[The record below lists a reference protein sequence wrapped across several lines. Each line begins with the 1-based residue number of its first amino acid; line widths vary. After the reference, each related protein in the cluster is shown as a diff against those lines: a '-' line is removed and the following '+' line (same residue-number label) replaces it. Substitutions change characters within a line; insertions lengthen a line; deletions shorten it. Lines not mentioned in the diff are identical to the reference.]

1 MGAEVSK
8 YLEQDALQSDNG
20 VLLENQLMPIGSSVA
35 SVRRTS
41 ADIANRSQMFE
52 FCQHWDLV
60 RVTEFLRW
68 YTDLVKVKK
77 KKKKKQTDGSGTTLT
92 ALLDTSDLHQK
103 VDRLAKEIA
112 VLEDL
117 LEQLET
123 EIESVTVEKN
133 DREIPGGEA
142 FGDDL
147 EMDEAIDDDS
157 SAPEEE
163 FLARKRKAECEL
175 REKAVAL
182 RDLKL
187 HLLGS
192 IEGVELREIVQ
203 WPLFIKAVTQVHFQE
218 TVRSSIQSSAE
229 WHPACTG
236 FAMQRE
242 SHAKSALD
250 EFNKGDIL
258 LPPPAKH
265 EIDGH
270 TDDSASSSAASGD
283 DGEAEDNDEDEDEKR
298 ESDDANDQ
306 AESAEKVSK
315 SVASDDEDADVSE
328 EEEDSGSEREEPI
341 HPITSIPDEDDEKR
355 PLSEEILT
363 EHTNEESNQMPR
375 DGRAKIEAMLKK
387 PRVIKR
393 SIPDLFDA
401 STRSPIFFGYSYEKQ
416 TNRVDEA
423 LESETASRTR
433 EDSIFEMKVKYQE
446 DKLESTLISE
456 KGKIQVLTQ
465 KESDFQVKREKHWA
479 KRQAELERAKKEL
492 DPNDVF
498 FRTQEAQDEKTKGQE
513 VFEDAEL
520 NRQKQSID
528 TRIKAAERECATFL
542 DQVAGVR
549 YTDRPLGDARLKFH
563 GEELERYDREV
574 NAAKNAL
581 ASAQEEYAALTT
593 SKLRAP
599 GQEAKLRSQ
608 VLFAEDQIK
617 TRENELERICRLHEN
632 EQFLFDRA
640 QEALD
645 KEQIF
650 VPLFNSLN
658 SGNPAIVPAKN
669 EDFTFQLVDL
679 TIAMLLGAGK
689 CSVADKITFL
699 FDIFARSSRNFG
711 ASPTIRFLSPE
722 SLAEIIRLVFSVLSR
737 IGDIHF
743 PRILTREYLQEF
755 VEREFL
761 KLNSSNPGTETSE
774 IQTIPGMTL
783 HEFNNYCIETIEG
796 SKYLCELLG
805 LPWKYQQLS
814 RFVIQHMSP
823 IQQYRLGLINVN
835 DLKYTLARQMTQPR
849 EELSRWKKAI
859 IHERAVAMG
868 ENDPLKTDYS
878 KYLPKRRSKLLSN
891 VVPLD
896 HGGYRNLLH
905 YRMEVIVR
913 SAVKLQATWRAK
925 KGRQVARL
933 AAEKQAFYHA
943 RGLALD
949 EARQRIE
956 KEWSDR
962 DAKPAHSVDKMKLEA
977 KIRMKQVK
985 LRTKGNTFS
994 REQVLALMTEEAVQI
1009 AQKEVENRFREM
1021 EEELGYLKHTESL
1034 QLPHAEMEYLKPEIA
1049 KGLVAQLV
1057 HAKQESPSVENMLET
1072 IAGNEEIARQKA
1084 EAKKRKRDGS
1094 SGLSPEVPETEA
1106 GEEVEK
1112 HFVDKETSAAR
1123 EFRTKARKVN
1133 MLHGRFPPELYST
1146 GFTIDELTLQMS
1158 LAFPDPPLR
1167 KLKDRL
1173 QQVCDGMTD
1182 FKLAEFLQEL
1192 PSKRHICDYATAF
1205 RRRDGSYGVEAMEID
1220 LYGHFRIFRGS
1231 AHLAVALVNIAETD
1245 LEFGLTQ
1252 QLVDTIQQENEQ
1264 ILTQMVSAESHKIA
1278 SENSLAMA
1286 KKMIRMGYKSEI
1298 ESNENS
1304 ADGEETQQR
1313 IDPSSLFLQK
1323 ERHALDQRRKK
1334 ALEAH
1339 NRLVEAMKAWKEAEL
1354 SLLETEN
1361 NQLRVSPS
1369 YPVLPAHRTRWS
1381 ERFQNALAL
1390 VEADSDQIQAKY
1402 TEILHIC
1409 QDFIETASAI
1419 ALVLVREFYLPLRE
1433 KTILPVKESAIDG
1446 RTDEIR
1452 STSRRKY
1459 EAHDILFKI
1468 CTDDHGRYENSHEY
1482 AAKSGGHEVR
1492 NSAIY
1497 LRELSGYGNI
1507 RVPLQCSVDFQGFR
1521 VLCSSKIPVE
1531 IVTWNESGDIQRV
1544 SKQIVHGS
1552 DNRGRTV
1559 TFQNKELDEAFS
1571 SVASRLNLSRHSAR
1585 GYEDLTSK
1593 SIHAAAD
1600 MLGYLN
1606 AKKHLVVVNFA
1617 RAMPPEDPD
1626 ATPHLL
1632 QSTRGM
1638 SILWRQLRPELVSS
1652 FKTPLSPDALSS
1664 LTYRTPDWQ
1673 TQALGV
1679 EKATKY
1685 LVKEVIP
1692 LFAVK
1697 LSHKNDYFESPE
1709 FDLVKEM
1716 HRHGI
1721 NMRHLGLLRA
1731 QFLFQLSGT
1740 ATLQYSTA
1748 EIQTSQ
1754 DFTRELDR
1762 GSRVYIDG
1770 KSSTVSR
1777 DRSHRFD
1784 ATCVTLTSPHMGDSI
1799 QNVVVFGGRLKCKE
1813 KSFTIRRFLLAEMVA
1828 RAFKNIVRHF
1838 MRQAAKTNSTG
1849 LTPMLHKQILIQS
1862 LNLLS
1867 GSRRG
1872 SEILWK
1878 THIFEGIR
1886 ARFGLRAV
1894 SEVDKQN
1901 LRRNLLPVIDY
1912 IVRRV
1917 TDMMAIP
1924 ITPLCLERV
1933 AQIPDCYTFVLD
1945 DLAPSG
1951 DYYRVKH
1958 NVSMLY
1964 FSMASLLL
1972 LQATVKQATSYKQ
1985 LVVSDQPSGYW
1996 PLCDRRGTLNPS
2008 NLGSYGTDFLG
2019 KYLPGCTLEGEG
2031 PIMNADLNRSLIL
2044 RKASRSCVQFPYDK
2058 PFYPDNVDSYV
2069 SLETWCR
2076 CDGHESTRRVVLT
2089 LGRFCIS
2096 ALKANVWA
2104 FSINVKSIDILA
2116 FGSQVILGKW
2126 THLVGTY
2133 DGTIVRFYVDGLLQN
2148 EVEVESVV
2156 DLEIQKREAIM
2167 AKTRED
2173 IADLEDEARGACFK
2187 EIDRET
2193 KHFFA
2198 TKEGRKQIKTISTK
2212 LFDEH
2217 EFRAR
2222 LSRNAAT
2229 GEDGNSSKKV
2239 DTAVRKDASK
2249 VSRTDFEPVAKKQ
2262 IIREKFD
2269 AKWLVVAAEFKEM
2282 RERVNV
2288 KIQRELDEQSNQ
2300 EARQL
2305 RIGCLSSVRRKDG
2318 KYFFHGNIAHVAYY
2332 NGKILTRDQI
2342 NAHYV
2347 MGTRDRAHESDHLF
2361 ALASSRFSRALE
2373 YAPDD
2378 KRMLEKFAE
2387 NICASLKYDLD
2398 HQHAREIYKKK
2409 VRCGLKPF
2417 TATEN
2422 AHGIAEVM
2430 KNLPREP
2437 IFSDLFLLCYHNIL
2451 KIQPN
2456 YFQAIESEQC
2466 RLPLRE
2472 LARMPFAF
2480 FLGSRSANSLVNIKS
2495 WYDHSDEEDAIVSTF
2510 ADIICKVLVDF
2521 PTFYGDQLTNMI
2533 WLRDLQNPKAVVNFV
2548 LSMESS
2554 EDARSIDLKDVLDI
2568 SEEDMDIITKN
2579 NRFCTGLQLARCDHL
2594 SDATMR
2600 RVAFCCSQLEELD
2613 ISYCTLITDLGLVA
2627 VGKYCNRLV
2636 RLKMIHCSQIR
2647 DVGVEAIVRTNPRLE
2662 ELSLSFCEKITDR
2675 CFLTIGKSCPG
2686 LTTLEVE
2693 LCVQLGNSALKYLA
2707 TMLVNPT
2714 KLRRLNIGG
2723 CRRIGDEGLLEILK
2737 VCTGLQ
2743 KVNLRL
2749 CDRMTDLS
2757 IRILTHNCLELDTL
2771 NVEEL
2776 SALSY
2781 KVFAFDQEGDGRGV
2795 VEKNLL
2801 LKMKSLNLTGCTG
2814 LNDLSL
2820 GHLGHRAKTLEAL
2833 NISACTE
2840 LTDQGLV
2847 WLLDDMLDH
2856 SVGGTHLKHLDVSYC
2871 PSLTASGIHKMVLR
2885 CHSLVSLSL
2894 SGCTHLSD
2902 DNIIDIVDS
2911 CAKIVKLELAFCR
2924 ELTDSVLHAI
2934 AKHLSLEELNLSR
2947 CVRITDEGMLEIA
2960 GQSSVLRRLNVSAC
2974 KKLSERTLVA
2984 LFEGCRLLE
2993 EMDVTHCPLFSP
3005 ETLARFVKRRVKVI
3019 CRKLEEVF
3027 VTSAVEAIE
3036 SKEQQEREE
3045 GERLQHN
3052 EVNSDALNYM
3062 TPERRANEK
3071 NLLIKLKRTSTIQ
3084 VAQDSQHVLRNDTDP
3099 SGPMPSH
3106 IEQSIQ
3112 NIGVEDELVL
3122 LRAENAL
3129 LKKKIKALEKGGRG
3143 LKLVVDEKEIQQI
3156 DNLLKKAEDAK
3167 MEAMRYVANTSREK
3181 LGQDV
3186 RVLQSILEK
3195 AKAERHAFKK
3205 KVKTSE
3211 EKLRIE
3217 RAKMAQEEIRFQV
3230 DREIFAKIIKDDRDA
3245 YNQEVDILV
3254 QKVEA
3259 TQKEK
3264 YELFLW
3270 AKEQQERH
3278 LQEIRKLTRALG
3290 RTKRVVDE
3298 QATKS
3303 MEVLSGVRQVHSS
3316 VFRTTSA

>member
-20 VLLENQLMPIGSSVA
+20 VLLENQLIPINSSVA

-41 ADIANRSQMFE
+41 VDVANRSQMFAY
-52 FCQHWDLV
+52 CRHWDLV
-60 RVTEFLRW
+60 RLTEFLRW

-77 KKKKKQTDGSGTTLT
+77 KQTEGSGTSGSTLS
-92 ALLDTSDLHQK
+92 DTSELHQT
-103 VDRLAKEIA
+103 VDRLSMEVA
-112 VLEDL
+112 VLENL
-117 LEQLET
+117 LEQLEV
-123 EIESVTVEKN
+123 EIESVNVEKN
-133 DREIPGGEA
+133 DSEFPSREQFGE
-142 FGDDL
+142 DL
-147 EMDEAIDDDS
+147 EMEEAIEDDS
-157 SAPEEE
+157 PAPEEE
-163 FLARKRKAECEL
+163 FLARKQKFEREL
-175 REKAVAL
+175 REKALAL
-182 RDLKL
+182 RELKL

-192 IEGVELREIVQ
+192 IEGVELRQIVQ
-203 WPLFIKAVTQVHFQE
+203 WPLFIKAVTHVHFQE
-218 TVRSSIQSSAE
+218 TVRSSSQSSAE
-229 WHPACTG
+229 WHPVCSG

-242 SHAKSALD
+242 NQAKSALD
-250 EFNKGDIL
+250 EYNKGDIL

-283 DGEAEDNDEDEDEKR
+283 DSETEDKEDEEEGEQDDKSELDEV
-298 ESDDANDQ
+298 EN
-306 AESAEKVSK
+306 AEKNSK
-315 SVASDDEDADVSE
+315 NLDNEEEDADGNEVEDSDSE
-328 EEEDSGSEREEPI
+328 EEEPV
-341 HPITSIPDEDDEKR
+341 HPVASIPDEDVEKQ
-355 PLSEEILT
+355 PL
-363 EHTNEESNQMPR
+363 NEENLAEHAIDQMPL
-375 DGRAKIEAMLKK
+375 DGRAKVEAMLKK

-393 SIPDLFDA
+393 SVPDLFDS

-416 TNRVDEA
+416 KNRVDEA
-423 LESETASRTR
+423 LESDNASTTK
-433 EDSIFEMKVKYQE
+433 EDSIFEMKIQYQK
-446 DKLESTLISE
+446 DKLASTLASE
-456 KGKIQVLTQ
+456 KGKLQILTQ
-465 KESDFQVKREKHWA
+465 KENDLKVKREKHWA
-479 KRQAELERAKKEL
+479 KRQAEFERAKKEL

-498 FRTQEAQDEKTKGQE
+498 FRTQEAQDEKTRGQE

-520 NRQKQSID
+520 TRQKQNID
-528 TRIKAAERECATFL
+528 ARMKAAEQECAKFL
-542 DQVAGVR
+542 EQVAAVR
-549 YTDRPLGDARLKFH
+549 CVDRPLGDTRLMFH
-563 GEELERYDREV
+563 GEELERYEREV
-574 NAAKNAL
+574 NAAKGAL

-617 TRENELERICRLHEN
+617 NRENELERVCRLHEN
-632 EQFLFDRA
+632 EQFLFTRA
-640 QEALD
+640 QEVFD
-645 KEQIF
+645 KEQLF
-650 VPLFNSLN
+650 VPLFKALN
-658 SGNPAIVPAKN
+658 SGNPAIVSGKE

-679 TIAMLLGAGK
+679 AIAMLVGAGS
-689 CSVADKITFL
+689 CSVADKIKFL
-699 FDIFARSSRNFG
+699 FDIFAQESRNFG
-711 ASPTIRFLSPE
+711 ASSIRLLSLQ
-722 SLAEIIRLVFSVLSR
+722 SLAEIIRIVFSVLSR
-737 IGDIHF
+737 IGDIHL
-743 PRILTREYLQEF
+743 PRILTREYIKEF

-761 KLNSSNPGTETSE
+761 KLNSLNSE
-774 IQTIPGMTL
+774 INASEIKTIPGMTL
-783 HEFNNYCIETIEG
+783 HEFNNYCIETIES
-796 SKYLCELLG
+796 SKYLCGLLG
-805 LPWKYQQLS
+805 LSWKYQQLS

-835 DLKYTLARQMTQPR
+835 DLKYTVARQMTQPR
-849 EELSRWKKAI
+849 EELSCWKKAI
-859 IHERAVAMG
+859 IHERALAMG

-905 YRMEVIVR
+905 YRMEVILR

-943 RGLALD
+943 RGLAL
-949 EARQRIE
+949 EESRQKIE

-985 LRTKGNTFS
+985 LRTKGNNFS
-994 REQVLALMTEEAVQI
+994 REQILALMVEESVQI

-1034 QLPHAEMEYLKPEIA
+1034 QLPHTEMEYLKPEIA

-1057 HAKQESPSVENMLET
+1057 HAKQESPSVGNMLET
-1072 IAGNEEIARQKA
+1072 IAGNEELARQKA
-1084 EAKKRKRDGS
+1084 EAKKRKREGS
-1094 SGLSPEVPETEA
+1094 SGLPPEVPETDTS
-1106 GEEVEK
+1106 EEIEK

-1123 EFRTKARKVN
+1123 EFRTKARKEN

-1146 GFTIDELTLQMS
+1146 GFTIDELTLQMT
-1158 LAFPDPPLR
+1158 LAFPDPPLS
-1167 KLKDRL
+1167 KLRDRL
-1173 QQVCDGMTD
+1173 KQICDGMTD

-1205 RRRDGSYGVEAMEID
+1205 RRRDGSYDVEAMETD
-1220 LYGHFRIFRGS
+1220 LYGHFRIIRGS
-1231 AHLAVALVNIAETD
+1231 TQLAAALVNIAETD

-1252 QLVDTIQQENEQ
+1252 QLLNTIQEENEKM
-1264 ILTQMVSAESHKIA
+1264 LTQMVTAECQKIA
-1278 SENSLAMA
+1278 NENSLTMA
-1286 KKMIRMGYKSEI
+1286 KKLIRMGYKSEI
-1298 ESNENS
+1298 ENNENS
-1304 ADGEETQQR
+1304 DEREDQQR

-1323 ERHALDQRRKK
+1323 ERHVLDQRRKK

-1339 NRLVEAMKAWKEAEL
+1339 NQLVEAMKAWKVAEL
-1354 SLLETEN
+1354 SLLETES
-1361 NQLRVSPS
+1361 NQLRVSKT
-1369 YPVLPAHRTRWS
+1369 YPVLPTHRTRWS
-1381 ERFQNALAL
+1381 ERFQNALGL
-1390 VEADSDQIQAKY
+1390 NEADSDQIQAKY

-1433 KTILPVKESAIDG
+1433 KSILPTRESVIDG
-1446 RTDEIR
+1446 RKDNIR
-1452 STSRRKY
+1452 STSRIKY

-1468 CTDDHGRYENSHEY
+1468 CTDDHGRFENSHEY
-1482 AAKSGGHEVR
+1482 AAKAGGHEVR
-1492 NSAIY
+1492 NSSIY
-1497 LRELSGYGNI
+1497 LRELSSYGKI
-1507 RVPLQCSVDFQGFR
+1507 RVPLQCTVDFQGFR

-1531 IVTWNESGDIQRV
+1531 IITWNESGDIQRV
-1544 SKQIVHGS
+1544 SKQLVHGS

-1559 TFQNKELDEAFS
+1559 TFQNKELDEALS
-1571 SVASRLNLSRHSAR
+1571 SVASRLNLNRHSAR

-1593 SIHAAAD
+1593 SINAAAD
-1600 MLGYLN
+1600 ILGYLSS
-1606 AKKHLVVVNFA
+1606 KKQLVVLNFS

-1626 ATPHLL
+1626 ITRHLL

-1638 SILWRQLRPELVSS
+1638 SILWRQLRPELVKC
-1652 FKTPLSPDALSS
+1652 FKIPLSPDALSS

-1679 EKATKY
+1679 EEATKY

-1697 LSHKNDYFESPE
+1697 LSQKSDYFDSPE

-1740 ATLQYSTA
+1740 ATLQYSIA

-1754 DFTRELDR
+1754 DFTRELER
-1762 GSRVYIDG
+1762 GSQVYING
-1770 KSSTVSR
+1770 KISTVSR
-1777 DRSHRFD
+1777 DCSHRFD
-1784 ATCVTLTSPHMGDSI
+1784 ATCITLTSPHMGDSM
-1799 QNVVVFGGRLKCKE
+1799 QNVMVYKGRLECKE

-1828 RAFKNIVRHF
+1828 RTFKNIVRHF
-1838 MRQAAKTNSTG
+1838 MRQAAKTSSTG
-1849 LTPMLHKQILIQS
+1849 LTPMLHKQILMQS

-1872 SEILWK
+1872 SETLWK

-1901 LRRNLLPVIDY
+1901 LRRNLLPVLEY

-1917 TDMMAIP
+1917 TGMMAIP

-1933 AQIPDCYTFVLD
+1933 AQFPDCYTFVLD
-1945 DLAPSG
+1945 DLVPSG

-1985 LVVSDQPSGYW
+1985 LVVSDEPSGYW
-1996 PLCDRRGTLNPS
+1996 PLCDRRGTLEAA
-2008 NLGSYGTDFLG
+2008 NLGCYDGFQG
-2019 KYLPGCTLEGEG
+2019 KYMPGCTLEGEG
-2031 PIMNADLNRSLIL
+2031 PIMNADMNRSLVL

-2058 PFYPDNVDSYV
+2058 RFYPENVDSHA

-2104 FSINVKSIDILA
+2104 FSINVNSIDILA
-2116 FGSQVILGKW
+2116 FGSQVIIGKW

-2133 DGTIVRFYVDGLLQN
+2133 DGTILRFYVDGLLQN
-2148 EVEVESVV
+2148 EVEVENVV

-2173 IADLEDEARGACFK
+2173 IADLEDEAKGACFK
-2187 EIDRET
+2187 EIDHET
-2193 KHFFA
+2193 KQFFA
-2198 TKEGRKQIKTISTK
+2198 SKEGRKQIKAISTK

-2217 EFRAR
+2217 EFRVR
-2222 LSRNAAT
+2222 LSRNVAT
-2229 GEDGNSSKKV
+2229 GEDGNSPKKN
-2239 DTAVRKDASK
+2239 DSAVKKDASK
-2249 VSRTDFEPVAKKQ
+2249 VSRADFEPVAKKQ
-2262 IIREKFD
+2262 ITREKFD
-2269 AKWLVVAAEFKEM
+2269 AKWMILAAEFKEM

-2300 EARQL
+2300 ETRQL

-2387 NICASLKYDLD
+2387 NICASLKYDVD
-2398 HQHAREIYKKK
+2398 HQHARETYKKK

-2417 TATEN
+2417 IATEN

-2451 KIQPN
+2451 KIQSD
-2456 YFQAIESEQC
+2456 YFQATESELC

-2480 FLGSRSANSLVNIKS
+2480 FLGSRSADSLVNIMS
-2495 WYDHSDEEDAIVSTF
+2495 WYDHTDDEDEIVATF
-2510 ADIICKVLVDF
+2510 ADIICKVLVEF
-2521 PTFYGDQLTNMI
+2521 PTFYGDQLTNMV
-2533 WLRDLQNPKAVVNFV
+2533 WLRDLQNPKAVIYFV
-2548 LSMESS
+2548 LSLESG
-2554 EDARSIDLKDVLDI
+2554 EDVRIIDLKDVLDI
-2568 SEEDMDIITKN
+2568 SEEDMDTITKN
-2579 NRFCTGLQLARCDHL
+2579 NRFCTGFHLARCSQL

-2600 RVAFCCSQLEELD
+2600 RIAFCCSQLEELD
-2613 ISYCTLITDLGLVA
+2613 ISYCTLITDLGLAA
-2627 VGKYCNRLV
+2627 VGKYCNRLI

-2662 ELSLSFCEKITDR
+2662 ELSLSFCERITDR

-2686 LTTLEVE
+2686 LTSLEVE

-2707 TMLVNPT
+2707 TMLKNPT
-2714 KLRRLNIGG
+2714 KLRKLNVGG

-2749 CDRMTDLS
+2749 CDRMTDFS
-2757 IRILTHNCLELDTL
+2757 IRTFTHNCLELDTL

-2781 KVFAFDQEGDGRGV
+2781 KIFVFDQEGDGRGV
-2795 VEKNLL
+2795 VDKNLL
-2801 LKMKSLNLTGCTG
+2801 LKMKSLDLTGCTG

-2820 GHLGHRAKTLEAL
+2820 GHLGHRAKTLESL
-2833 NISACTE
+2833 NLSACTE

-2856 SVGGTHLKHLDVSYC
+2856 SAGGTHLKHLDVSYC
-2871 PSLTASGIHKMVLR
+2871 PSLTATGIYKVVLR
-2885 CHSLVSLSL
+2885 CQSLVSLSL

-2902 DNIIDIVDS
+2902 TNIIDIVNS

-2924 ELTDSVLHAI
+2924 ELTDNVLRAI

-2947 CVRITDEGMLEIA
+2947 CVRITDDGMLEIA
-2960 GQSSVLRRLNVSAC
+2960 GQSAVLRRLNVSAC
-2974 KKLSERTLVA
+2974 KKLSERTLIA
-2984 LFEGCRLLE
+2984 LLEGCRLLE
-2993 EMDVTHCPLFSP
+2993 EMDVTHCPLFLP
-3005 ETLARFVKRRVKVI
+3005 ETLARFVKRKVKVT
-3019 CRKLEEVF
+3019 CRKLEEVL
-3027 VTSAVEAIE
+3027 VTTALEAIE
-3036 SKEQQEREE
+3036 SNEQQEREE
-3045 GERLQHN
+3045 VEKQQRN
-3052 EVNSDALNYM
+3052 DISSEALNYM
-3062 TPERRANEK
+3062 TPERRAKYAKTLLAANPGASEGQK
-3071 NLLIKLKRTSTIQ
+3071 ASNNLPPI
-3084 VAQDSQHVLRNDTDP
+3084 
-3099 SGPMPSH
+3099 
-3106 IEQSIQ
+3106 
-3112 NIGVEDELVL
+3112 
-3122 LRAENAL
+3122 
-3129 LKKKIKALEKGGRG
+3129 
-3143 LKLVVDEKEIQQI
+3143 
-3156 DNLLKKAEDAK
+3156 
-3167 MEAMRYVANTSREK
+3167 
-3181 LGQDV
+3181 V
-3186 RVLQSILEK
+3186 R
-3195 AKAERHAFKK
+3195 
-3205 KVKTSE
+3205 
-3211 EKLRIE
+3211 RIE
-3217 RAKMAQEEIRFQV
+3217 
-3230 DREIFAKIIKDDRDA
+3230 
-3245 YNQEVDILV
+3245 
-3254 QKVEA
+3254 
-3259 TQKEK
+3259 
-3264 YELFLW
+3264 YE
-3270 AKEQQERH
+3270 
-3278 LQEIRKLTRALG
+3278 
-3290 RTKRVVDE
+3290 D
-3298 QATKS
+3298 
-3303 MEVLSGVRQVHSS
+3303 
-3316 VFRTTSA
+3316 

>member
-41 ADIANRSQMFE
+41 ADIANRSQMFA

-77 KKKKKQTDGSGTTLT
+77 KKKQTDGSGTTLT
-92 ALLDTSDLHQK
+92 TLLDTSDLHQK

-133 DREIPGGEA
+133 DREIPVGEA

-283 DGEAEDNDEDEDEKR
+283 DSEAEDNDEDEDEK
-298 ESDDANDQ
+298 
-306 AESAEKVSK
+306 
-315 SVASDDEDADVSE
+315 
-328 EEEDSGSEREEPI
+328 
-341 HPITSIPDEDDEKR
+341 HDEKR

-513 VFEDAEL
+513 AFEDAEL

-599 GQEAKLRSQ
+599 GQEAKFRSQ

-640 QEALD
+640 QEVLD
-645 KEQIF
+645 KEQLF

-761 KLNSSNPGTETSE
+761 KVNSSNPGTETSE

-814 RFVIQHMSP
+814 R
-823 IQQYRLGLINVN
+823 
-835 DLKYTLARQMTQPR
+835 
-849 EELSRWKKAI
+849 
-859 IHERAVAMG
+859 
-868 ENDPLKTDYS
+868 
-878 KYLPKRRSKLLSN
+878 KLLSN

-1112 HFVDKETSAAR
+1112 HFVDKETSAAC

-1220 LYGHFRIFRGS
+1220 LYGHFRIIRGS

-1286 KKMIRMGYKSEI
+1286 KKLIRMGYKSEI

-1334 ALEAH
+1334 VLEAH

-1390 VEADSDQIQAKY
+1390 GEADSDQIQAKY

-1433 KTILPVKESAIDG
+1433 KSILPVKESAIDG

-1632 QSTRGM
+1632 QSTR
-1638 SILWRQLRPELVSS
+1638 
-1652 FKTPLSPDALSS
+1652 
-1664 LTYRTPDWQ
+1664 DWQ

-1679 EKATKY
+1679 EEATKY

-1762 GSRVYIDG
+1762 GSRVYING

-1901 LRRNLLPVIDY
+1901 LRRNLLPVLDY
-1912 IVRRV
+1912 I
-1917 TDMMAIP
+1917 
-1924 ITPLCLERV
+1924 
-1933 AQIPDCYTFVLD
+1933 
-1945 DLAPSG
+1945 
-1951 DYYRVKH
+1951 H

-1996 PLCDRRGTLNPS
+1996 PLCDRRGTLEPS

-2044 RKASRSCVQFPYDK
+2044 RKASRSCVLFPYDK

-2193 KHFFA
+2193 KLFFA
-2198 TKEGRKQIKTISTK
+2198 TKEGRKHIKTISTK

-2282 RERVNV
+2282 RERVNI

-2409 VRCGLKPF
+2409 
-2417 TATEN
+2417 
-2422 AHGIAEVM
+2422 
-2430 KNLPREP
+2430 
-2437 IFSDLFLLCYHNIL
+2437 
-2451 KIQPN
+2451 PN

-2466 RLPLRE
+2466 RMPLRE

-2480 FLGSRSANSLVNIKS
+2480 FLGSRSANSLVNIMS

-2579 NRFCTGLQLARCDHL
+2579 NRFCIGFSL
-2594 SDATMR
+2594 
-2600 RVAFCCSQLEELD
+2600 
-2613 ISYCTLITDLGLVA
+2613 LVA
-2627 VGKYCNRLV
+2627 
-2636 RLKMIHCSQIR
+2636 
-2647 DVGVEAIVRTNPRLE
+2647 
-2662 ELSLSFCEKITDR
+2662 
-2675 CFLTIGKSCPG
+2675 
-2686 LTTLEVE
+2686 
-2693 LCVQLGNSALKYLA
+2693 
-2707 TMLVNPT
+2707 
-2714 KLRRLNIGG
+2714 
-2723 CRRIGDEGLLEILK
+2723 
-2737 VCTGLQ
+2737 
-2743 KVNLRL
+2743 
-2749 CDRMTDLS
+2749 
-2757 IRILTHNCLELDTL
+2757 
-2771 NVEEL
+2771 
-2776 SALSY
+2776 
-2781 KVFAFDQEGDGRGV
+2781 
-2795 VEKNLL
+2795 
-2801 LKMKSLNLTGCTG
+2801 
-2814 LNDLSL
+2814 
-2820 GHLGHRAKTLEAL
+2820 
-2833 NISACTE
+2833 
-2840 LTDQGLV
+2840 
-2847 WLLDDMLDH
+2847 
-2856 SVGGTHLKHLDVSYC
+2856 
-2871 PSLTASGIHKMVLR
+2871 
-2885 CHSLVSLSL
+2885 
-2894 SGCTHLSD
+2894 
-2902 DNIIDIVDS
+2902 IIY
-2911 CAKIVKLELAFCR
+2911 
-2924 ELTDSVLHAI
+2924 
-2934 AKHLSLEELNLSR
+2934 
-2947 CVRITDEGMLEIA
+2947 
-2960 GQSSVLRRLNVSAC
+2960 
-2974 KKLSERTLVA
+2974 RTL
-2984 LFEGCRLLE
+2984 LCGGLR
-2993 EMDVTHCPLFSP
+2993 
-3005 ETLARFVKRRVKVI
+3005 
-3019 CRKLEEVF
+3019 
-3027 VTSAVEAIE
+3027 SAVRSSRSWI
-3036 SKEQQEREE
+3036 
-3045 GERLQHN
+3045 
-3052 EVNSDALNYM
+3052 Y
-3062 TPERRANEK
+3062 
-3071 NLLIKLKRTSTIQ
+3071 RT
-3084 VAQDSQHVLRNDTDP
+3084 AR
-3099 SGPMPSH
+3099 
-3106 IEQSIQ
+3106 
-3112 NIGVEDELVL
+3112 
-3122 LRAENAL
+3122 
-3129 LKKKIKALEKGGRG
+3129 
-3143 LKLVVDEKEIQQI
+3143 
-3156 DNLLKKAEDAK
+3156 
-3167 MEAMRYVANTSREK
+3167 
-3181 LGQDV
+3181 
-3186 RVLQSILEK
+3186 
-3195 AKAERHAFKK
+3195 
-3205 KVKTSE
+3205 
-3211 EKLRIE
+3211 
-3217 RAKMAQEEIRFQV
+3217 
-3230 DREIFAKIIKDDRDA
+3230 
-3245 YNQEVDILV
+3245 
-3254 QKVEA
+3254 
-3259 TQKEK
+3259 
-3264 YELFLW
+3264 
-3270 AKEQQERH
+3270 
-3278 LQEIRKLTRALG
+3278 
-3290 RTKRVVDE
+3290 
-3298 QATKS
+3298 
-3303 MEVLSGVRQVHSS
+3303 
-3316 VFRTTSA
+3316 